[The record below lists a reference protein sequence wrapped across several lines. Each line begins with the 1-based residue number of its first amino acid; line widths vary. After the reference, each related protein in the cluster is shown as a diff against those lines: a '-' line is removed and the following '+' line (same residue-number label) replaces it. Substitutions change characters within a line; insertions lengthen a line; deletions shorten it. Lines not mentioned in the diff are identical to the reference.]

1 LSGFLQFCT
10 RYSDEDSCI
19 KALSDFRWPQGFV
32 CDKCQHDKSYHLD
45 SRPRIYECANCG
57 HQHSVTAGCIFH
69 KTRTPLRKWFMAMY
83 LIGHDKRGVS
93 AMFISEELDIRYES
107 AWLMCHKIRHALTE
121 RDEFRLAEFIE
132 IDETFVGGRRQK
144 GNRGRAHGNGKSLV
158 VAAVEKVLPPKG
170 KKGIKGQAHRA
181 GNARLAVIDAA
192 STDVLGSFIR
202 KNVTEKA
209 WIISDGWRGY
219 RDLGEF
225 HHIPV
230 IQGSGAMAGVNMPH
244 VHLLFSNLKAW
255 LIGTHHGVSA
265 KHLPRYLREFNYRF
279 NRRGMRGELDSFVLR
294 RAVSRS
300 TITYAELI
308 GGERP
313 KGADRWQGRA

>member
-1 LSGFLQFCT
+1 MKPPVSKLS
-10 RYSDEDSCI
+10 SI
-19 KALSDFRWPQGFV
+19 FRWPEGFI
-32 CDKCQHDKSYHLD
+32 CDRCGHRKSYHLD
-45 SRPRIYECANCG
+45 ARPRIFECAACG
-57 HQHSVTAGCIFH
+57 RQHSVTAGTIFH
-69 KTRTPLRKWFMAMY
+69 KTRTPLRKWFCAAY

-93 AMFISEELDIRYES
+93 ALFLSKELNLRYES
-107 AWLMCHKIRHALTE
+107 AWLLAHKLRHALTE
-121 RDEFRLAEFIE
+121 RDEFRLADFIE
-132 IDETFVGGRRQK
+132 VDETFVGGRRQK
-144 GNRGRAHGNGKSLV
+144 GNRGRAHGDGKSLV

-170 KKGIKGQAHRA
+170 KKGVKGQAHRA

-192 STDVLGSFIR
+192 TADVLGRFIR

-219 RDLGEF
+219 RDLDEY

-230 IQGSGAMAGVNMPH
+230 IQGSGAMAGTNMPH
-244 VHLLFSNLKAW
+244 VHILFSNLKAW

-279 NRRGMRGELDSFVLR
+279 NRRGMRGELDSFVLK

-300 TITYAELI
+300 TITLDQLTSGEHAE
-308 GGERP
+308 
-313 KGADRWQGRA
+313 GAD